1 MEEVW
6 DPLRKKMVALTP
18 EEKVRQWF
26 IGVLHSECGMPLH
39 MMASEVSLQ
48 YGSELRK
55 KAFRADIVVWD
66 RNLRPGLF
74 KSDQNAALPKPQQY
88 IEDELSQLDIDLRLA
103 KDYEEIDRM
112 NAENEALYNQSLM
125 PPITST
131 RIPFS
136 QSHTIA
142 L

>member
-1 MEEVW
+1 MAYRN
-6 DPLRKKMVALTP
+6 PLA
-18 EEKVRQWF
+18 
-26 IGVLHSECGMPLH
+26 
-39 MMASEVSLQ
+39 
-48 YGSELRK
+48 
-55 KAFRADIVVWD
+55 WD

-74 KSDQNAALPKPQQY
+74 KSDPNATLPEPQQY
-88 IEDELSQLDIDLRLA
+88 IEDEISQFEMDMRLA

>member
-1 MEEVW
+1 MAYRN
-6 DPLRKKMVALTP
+6 PLA
-18 EEKVRQWF
+18 
-26 IGVLHSECGMPLH
+26 
-39 MMASEVSLQ
+39 
-48 YGSELRK
+48 
-55 KAFRADIVVWD
+55 WD

-74 KSDQNAALPKPQQY
+74 KSDSNATLPKPQQY
-88 IEDELSQLDIDLRLA
+88 IEDEISQFEMDMRLA

-125 PPITST
+125 PPVTST

>member
-1 MEEVW
+1 MAYRN
-6 DPLRKKMVALTP
+6 PLA
-18 EEKVRQWF
+18 
-26 IGVLHSECGMPLH
+26 
-39 MMASEVSLQ
+39 
-48 YGSELRK
+48 
-55 KAFRADIVVWD
+55 WD

-74 KSDQNAALPKPQQY
+74 KSDPNAALPEPQQY
-88 IEDELSQLDIDLRLA
+88 FEDEISQFEMDMRLA

-136 QSHTIA
+136 QAHTIA

>member
-1 MEEVW
+1 MAYRN
-6 DPLRKKMVALTP
+6 PLA
-18 EEKVRQWF
+18 
-26 IGVLHSECGMPLH
+26 
-39 MMASEVSLQ
+39 
-48 YGSELRK
+48 
-55 KAFRADIVVWD
+55 WD

-74 KSDQNAALPKPQQY
+74 KSDQNATLPEPQQY
-88 IEDELSQLDIDLRLA
+88 IEDEISQFEMDMRLA

-112 NAENEALYNQSLM
+112 NAEYEALYNQSLM

-136 QSHTIA
+136 HAHTIA